1 MDQRSAPCGL
11 DQVGISATGLRNEV
25 FADET
30 KFPEMLAK
38 PVQISFDNKG
48 RLWVSTMPSYPQ
60 WQPDQPPPADKL
72 VILEDTDGDGA
83 ADKSTI
89 FYEKLHCPTGF
100 QFYNGG
106 VLVVDQP
113 RLIFLKDTDGDDK
126 ADQVVHALDGWATE
140 DTHHTIGIF
149 EASPSGK
156 LQMMEGVAMS
166 TTVETP
172 WGPFRNFG
180 SIRILHARSAHF
192 ESLSHSHAWLR

>member
-1 MDQRSAPCGL
+1 
-11 DQVGISATGLRNEV
+11 
-25 FADET
+25 
-30 KFPEMLAK
+30 
-38 PVQISFDNKG
+38 
-48 RLWVSTMPSYPQ
+48 MPSYPQ
-60 WQPDQPPPADKL
+60 WQPDQPPPKDKL
-72 VILEDTDGDGA
+72 VILEDTDGDGL

-113 RLIFLKDTDGDDK
+113 RLLFLKDTNGDDK

-140 DTHHTIGIF
+140 DTHHTIGAF
-149 EASPSGK
+149 EASPRGY

-166 TTVETP
+166 TAVETP

-180 SIRILHARSAHF
+180 SSGYYTLDPRTWKITHTVTPGYGNPWCFLYNEWDKVSRATERVPIIIGIRRCPVLNIVVARAQCGI
-192 ESLSHSHAWLR
+192 